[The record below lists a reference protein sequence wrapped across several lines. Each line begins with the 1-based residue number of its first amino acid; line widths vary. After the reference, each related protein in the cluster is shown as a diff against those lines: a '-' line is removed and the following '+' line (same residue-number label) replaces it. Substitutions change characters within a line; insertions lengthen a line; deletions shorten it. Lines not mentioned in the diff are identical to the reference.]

1 MDGKLEKGED
11 TTPKKNASE
20 GETLSDDNSGLPV
33 SGPGGEVDDSDI
45 KELSPEEVS
54 ALISPAPID
63 ENTTG
68 QEGLAKNETFEQKQS
83 QYDVTDEIDSL
94 SKHPVEGDSA
104 PSAQRRAA
112 TEGNDPTTELN
123 GKDDSSTIETVTVG
137 GDMGTRINPDNSK
150 DRSEEEPSNEP
161 ADSIEP
167 NADIV
172 VIADH
177 DLDSPETGSN
187 DNTEGIDGEK
197 GLTEAYSED
206 SETGE
211 SDGLD
216 GKFHSSH
223 IKTLG
228 AVLVGS
234 LVLVAICGFV
244 FYRYERPA
252 PLSNLDGNA
261 AVLQAKASPEEI
273 KHLSAPPPGESIP
286 NGMPQN
292 RLLDVPDQLQKA
304 RNEMLNRAEILID
317 LQDQYRTGIHRIEE
331 EMIAEI
337 RQRDIPSLQQA
348 LNEKKIEFQLY
359 TIQRRQAYIDH
370 LEKPVR
376 WLKKG
381 SEELLFLQRK
391 YEIESIVMPVCR
403 DITTERLIVENEVS
417 MRRYAPSVLQAQLK
431 VDLETDRY
439 LSLPQVWQN
448 ILQKKETMTV
458 SRARPVQK
466 KHSGGQ
472 SGYDQLTKNQAI
484 WSEVCTGQFNR
495 KCDLTALSNQAANC
509 LAGWSEPDLFINRVR
524 RLTPG
529 AARNLRKWK
538 GKWLGLNGLV
548 ELSPESASYLFTWE
562 GDWVSLNGVMFLDA
576 EATAHLVKWKG
587 KTLEMMGLSSAQMA
601 RDPLAIKHLSAWQK
615 KGNNLFVTDEIRQLI
630 ASEG

>member
-1 MDGKLEKGED
+1 MDGKPEKSAAATQKE
-11 TTPKKNASE
+11 NASE
-20 GETLSDDNSGLPV
+20 GQTLSDENSGLPV
-33 SGPGGEVDDSDI
+33 SGPGGEVDDNDI
-45 KELSPEEVS
+45 RELSPEEVS

-68 QEGLAKNETFEQKQS
+68 QEGLAKNEAFEQKQS
-83 QYDVTDEIDSL
+83 QDEVTGEIDSL

-112 TEGNDPTTELN
+112 TEGNNPTTELN
-123 GKDDSSTIETVTVG
+123 GKDDSSTIESVTAG
-137 GDMGTRINPDNSK
+137 GDMGTRIKPDNSM

-172 VIADH
+172 VTGDH
-177 DLDSPETGSN
+177 DLDSPETVSN
-187 DNTEGIDGEK
+187 GNTDGIDGEK
-197 GLTEAYSED
+197 GLKEAYSEY

-211 SDGLD
+211 SDSLD
-216 GKFHSSH
+216 GKFHSSP

-228 AVLVGS
+228 AVLVGC
-234 LVLVAICGFV
+234 LVLVAICGFL
-244 FYRYERPA
+244 FYRYERAA
-252 PLSNLDGNA
+252 PLSNLNGNA
-261 AVLQAKASPEEI
+261 AVSQAEASPEEI
-273 KHLSAPPPGESIP
+273 KHLSAPPPDDSIP
-286 NGMPQN
+286 NETPQN
-292 RLLDVPDQLQKA
+292 RLLDIPDQLQKA
-304 RNEMLNRAEILID
+304 RNEMVNRAEILID

-391 YEIESIVMPVCR
+391 YEVESMVMPVCR
-403 DITTERLIVENEVS
+403 DITAERLIVENDVS
-417 MRRYAPSVLQAQLK
+417 MRRYATSVLQAQLK
-431 VDLETDRY
+431 VDLESDRY
-439 LSLPQVWQN
+439 LSLPQIWQN

-458 SRARPVQK
+458 SHAGPVQK
-466 KHSGGQ
+466 NHSGGH
-472 SGYDQLTKNQAI
+472 SGYDQLAKNQAI
-484 WSEVCTGQFNR
+484 WSEVCTGQFDR
-495 KCDLTALSNQAANC
+495 KCDLTALSDQAASC
-509 LAGWSEPDLFINRVR
+509 LVGWSEPDLFINRVR

-548 ELSPESASYLFTWE
+548 ELPPDSASYLFTWE

-587 KTLEMMGLSSAQMA
+587 KTLEMMGLSSALMA
-601 RDPLAIKHLSAWQK
+601 RDPLATQTS
-615 KGNNLFVTDEIRQLI
+615 IRV
-630 ASEG
+630 AEEGE